1 MRLEKKEVSY
11 MLVPGSA
18 VLIIQKLQKDVTER
32 WLLASNKNKQIT
44 YYILYIL
51 IANSVLIFLTIAQI
65 CYQQISILIR
75 CY

>member
-1 MRLEKKEVSY
+1 MRLEKKGVSY

>member
-1 MRLEKKEVSY
+1 
-11 MLVPGSA
+11 MLASGSA

-32 WLLASNKNKQIT
+32 WLLAWNKNKQIT

-51 IANSVLIFLTIAQI
+51 IPNSVLIFVTIAQI
-65 CYQQISILIR
+65 SFQQISILIR

>member
-1 MRLEKKEVSY
+1 MRLEKKGVAH
-11 MLVPGSA
+11 MLAPGSA

>member
-1 MRLEKKEVSY
+1 MRLEKKGVSH
-11 MLVPGSA
+11 MLAPGSA